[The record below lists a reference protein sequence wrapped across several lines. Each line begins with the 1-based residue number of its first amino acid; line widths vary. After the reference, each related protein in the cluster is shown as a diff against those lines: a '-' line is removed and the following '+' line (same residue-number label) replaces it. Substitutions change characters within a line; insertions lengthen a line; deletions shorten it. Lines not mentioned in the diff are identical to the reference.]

1 MKKIFNLDSSS
12 HIEFFESET
21 IDDMVYL
28 TKDDFNKLAK
38 KALSVP
44 ILRRANVTIDHLLQN
59 TGYLESRVYRD
70 PSARH
75 LIEDMRKQIY
85 FLADELKLIKEM

>member
-1 MKKIFNLDSSS
+1 MKKIFNLDGSSR
-12 HIEFFESET
+12 IEFFESET

-38 KALSVP
+38 KAVSVP
-44 ILRRANVTIDHLLQN
+44 ILRRANVTIDYLLQN
-59 TGYLESRVYRD
+59 TGHLESRVYRD
-70 PSARH
+70 PSVRH

-85 FLADELKLIKEM
+85 SLADELKLIKEM